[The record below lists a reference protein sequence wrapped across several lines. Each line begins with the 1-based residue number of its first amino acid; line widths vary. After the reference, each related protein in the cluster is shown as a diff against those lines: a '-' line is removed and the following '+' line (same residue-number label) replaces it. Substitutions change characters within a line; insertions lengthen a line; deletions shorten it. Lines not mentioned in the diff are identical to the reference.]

1 MNCPNCNAEVKK
13 EMVFCPECGKKLPE
27 FQKMT
32 ALHTSMV
39 AGESGNNAEK
49 TERKIIHS
57 SPEDLKK
64 EQELKNGI
72 RKLRCEISQLRI
84 AVNQQGIVSRYRDP
98 DYGQMQLPPQNL
110 RKKE

>member
-49 TERKIIHS
+49 TERKI
-57 SPEDLKK
+57 KK
-64 EQELKNGI
+64 
-72 RKLRCEISQLRI
+72 RR
-84 AVNQQGIVSRYRDP
+84 
-98 DYGQMQLPPQNL
+98 
-110 RKKE
+110 